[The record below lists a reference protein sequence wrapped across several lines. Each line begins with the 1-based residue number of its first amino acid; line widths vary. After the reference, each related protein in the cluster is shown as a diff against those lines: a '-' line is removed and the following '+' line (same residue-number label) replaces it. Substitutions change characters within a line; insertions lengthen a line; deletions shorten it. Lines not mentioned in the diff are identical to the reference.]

1 MEPFCPNIVLNAR
14 RIAQLKENQCQLA
27 VEDIMYLLICY
38 KFSEI
43 KVPLVPKL
51 SRCVYNGRLEI
62 LPSKDWALESLYSF
76 EVLEIVKEHVA
87 AVIGLRANSS
97 VTEHWAVTT
106 ISKSVIGQI
115 YVASILYGYF
125 LKSALLRLQLEQC
138 VALDNKDL
146 PVRQRTSLKHHGI
159 KNLLFGHISKSM
171 QSKSQSQGSNNQEK
185 KPENLKCYVTG
196 FDPDTLQRCAKLK
209 SKEATNLI
217 ESHTRALF
225 SDEKTGSLDPDE
237 VILTSFSSLKRLVLE
252 AVAFGSFLWDTEEC
266 INTIYRLKD
275 N

>member
-1 MEPFCPNIVLNAR
+1 
-14 RIAQLKENQCQLA
+14 
-27 VEDIMYLLICY
+27 MYLLIYY

-62 LPSKDWALESLYSF
+62 LPSKDWALESLFSF

-97 VTEHWAVTT
+97 VTEHWAITR
-106 ISKSVIGQI
+106 ISKSVLGQI

-138 VALDNKDL
+138 VALDSKDL
-146 PVRQRTSLKHHGI
+146 PVRPRTSLQHHGI

-171 QSKSQSQGSNNQEK
+171 QSKSQSQSSSSQEK
-185 KPENLKCYVTG
+185 KPENLKCYVMG

-217 ESHTRALF
+217 ESHARALF
-225 SDEKTGSLDPDE
+225 GDEKAGSLDPDE

-266 INTIYRLKD
+266 INTVYKLND